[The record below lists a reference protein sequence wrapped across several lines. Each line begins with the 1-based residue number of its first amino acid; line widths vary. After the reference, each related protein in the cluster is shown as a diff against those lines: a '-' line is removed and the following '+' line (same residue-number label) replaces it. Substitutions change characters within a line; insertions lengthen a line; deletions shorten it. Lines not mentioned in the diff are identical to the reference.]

1 MLTLYILMMVHSE
14 KEQFC
19 CYSITKIGH
28 LNSFVKSGISQ
39 NILTAYT
46 YASIEITLVEMELLS
61 V

>member
-1 MLTLYILMMVHSE
+1 MMVHSE